1 MAKFCFFVSQI
12 KGEKGDKGDT
22 GEGLNINIICDNDKD
37 LFKYVNNYGEYA
49 MIKAAAENKWIDGN
63 SVMMESLRS
72 MVRAGADSI
81 LTYAAIEVAEN
92 LTS

>member
-1 MAKFCFFVSQI
+1 MPLISYKFAAGF
-12 KGEKGDKGDT
+12 DKQST
-22 GEGLNINIICDNDKD
+22 S
-37 LFKYVNNYGEYA
+37 YG
-49 MIKAAAENKWIDGN
+49 AENKWIDGN